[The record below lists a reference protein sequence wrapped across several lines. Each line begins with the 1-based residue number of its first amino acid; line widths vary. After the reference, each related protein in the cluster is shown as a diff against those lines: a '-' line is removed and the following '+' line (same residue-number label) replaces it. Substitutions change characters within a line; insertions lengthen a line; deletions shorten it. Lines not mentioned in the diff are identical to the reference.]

1 LFTQAKKGSSD
12 ELAVI
17 QKFPPDVGA
26 RVRVLVAD
34 DNADARLLVHTF
46 LSLLGFEVCT
56 AMDGREAVACAERFK
71 PHIVF
76 LDLWMP
82 EMDGVEACQ
91 RMRAGPCP
99 PPVCIFAITADV
111 WRAADIPICFDRAFT
126 KPVDLD
132 RLAEL
137 VTQCAEALKS
147 PDRRLH

>member
-1 LFTQAKKGSSD
+1 MIQRFTA
-12 ELAVI
+12 
-17 QKFPPDVGA
+17 DVGA
-26 RVRVLVAD
+26 TVRVLVAD

-56 AMDGREAVACAERFK
+56 AMDGREALACAERFK

-82 EMDGVEACQ
+82 EMDGVEACL

-99 PPVCIFAITADV
+99 PPVRIFAITADV
-111 WRAADIPICFDRAFT
+111 WRAHEVPPCFDRAFT

-137 VTQCAEALKS
+137 VTQCADSLKRS
-147 PDRRLH
+147 DRRLH